1 MSDVSPEYDSENP
14 AFSSAAD
21 LRATKASMFRQ
32 QGERTIRVR
41 GLNHYYGTGEL
52 KKQVLFANNLDIYT
66 GQIVI
71 MTGPSGSGKTTLLTL
86 IGTLRS
92 VQEGSLQVL
101 GRELKGATPEEL
113 VAARRDIGFIF
124 QAHNLF
130 ESLTAFQNVNMAA
143 ELQGMNRNVA
153 QERIDYLLNRLGL
166 GHRIHYK
173 PKSLSGGQKQ
183 RVAIARG
190 LVHQPKLVLADE
202 PTAALDEQSGREVVT
217 LFQELAR
224 DEGCTIIMVTHDNR
238 ILDVAD
244 RIVNMVDGHIRSDVA
259 VHETSVICD
268 FLRQFPL
275 FADLQMSTLSEVA
288 DKMMVEVKEPGDV
301 VIRQGDPGEL
311 FYLIRSGSVDV
322 LVEEAG
328 KTEKVAQLNEGQYF
342 GEAALLRDEPRNA
355 TIAANSKSVFY
366 TLGKADFKDVLA
378 RSKTFVDELRNVLAS
393 RT

>member
-1 MSDVSPEYDSENP
+1 MTAFASLPATSGAYSQGPAVPKTIKVS
-14 AFSSAAD
+14 
-21 LRATKASMFRQ
+21 Q
-32 QGERTIRVR
+32 
-41 GLNHYYGTGEL
+41 LNHYFGEGEL
-52 KKQVLFANNLDIYT
+52 RKQALHHNNLEVKR
-66 GQIVI
+66 GEIVI

-86 IGTLRS
+86 IGTLRT
-92 VQEGSLQVL
+92 VQEGSLKVL
-101 GRELKGATPEEL
+101 GNELNGASRDEIVALRREM
-113 VAARRDIGFIF
+113 GFIF

-143 ELQGMNRNVA
+143 ELADMERGLA
-153 QERIDYLLNRLGL
+153 KERIDYLLNRLGL
-166 GHRIHYK
+166 GQRIHYK

-202 PTAALDEQSGREVVT
+202 PTAALDEHSGREVVT

-244 RIVNMVDGHIRSDVA
+244 RIVNMVDGYIRSDVA
-259 VHETSVICD
+259 VHETSVICE

-275 FADLQMSTLSEVA
+275 FSDLSTSTLTDVA
-288 DKMMVEVKEPGDV
+288 DKMMVQESVAGDV

-311 FYLIRSGSVDV
+311 FYLIRSGQVDV
-322 LVEEAG
+322 VIEEDGVEN
-328 KTEKVAQLNEGQYF
+328 KVAELGEGQYF

-355 TIAANSKSVFY
+355 TIVARSKAVFY

-378 RSKTFVDELRNVLAS
+378 RSKTFVDELRSVLAS

>member
-1 MSDVSPEYDSENP
+1 MP
-14 AFSSAAD
+14 AFTSLPATSGVYSSG
-21 LRATKASMFRQ
+21 LQVPK
-32 QGERTIRVR
+32 TIKVAQ
-41 GLNHYYGTGEL
+41 LNHYFGEGEL
-52 KKQVLFANNLDIYT
+52 RKQALYQNNLEMRR
-66 GQIVI
+66 GEIVI

-86 IGTLRS
+86 IGTLRT
-92 VQEGSLQVL
+92 VQEGSLKVL
-101 GRELKGATPEEL
+101 GAELNGASRDDVVNLRREM
-113 VAARRDIGFIF
+113 GFIF

-143 ELQGMNRNVA
+143 ELQGMKRSLA

-244 RIVNMVDGHIRSDVA
+244 RIVNMVDGRIRSDVA
-259 VHETSVICD
+259 VHETSVICE

-275 FADLQMSTLSEVA
+275 FADLQTSTLTEVA
-288 DKMMVEVKEPGDV
+288 DKLMVTEAQAGDV
-301 VIRQGDPGEL
+301 VIRQGDAGEL
-311 FYLIRSGSVDV
+311 FYLIRSGRVDV
-322 LVEEAG
+322 LVESDG
-328 KTEKVAQLNEGQYF
+328 QTRKVAELGEGQYF

-355 TIAANSKSVFY
+355 TIVARTDCVFY
-366 TLGKADFKDVLA
+366 TLGKADFNDVIA

>member
-1 MSDVSPEYDSENP
+1 MPSFNSLPATSGAYTNGLQIPKVIKVS
-14 AFSSAAD
+14 
-21 LRATKASMFRQ
+21 Q
-32 QGERTIRVR
+32 
-41 GLNHYYGTGEL
+41 LNHYFGEGEL
-52 KKQVLFANNLDIYT
+52 RKQALHQNNLEVRR
-66 GQIVI
+66 GEIVI

-86 IGTLRS
+86 VGTLRT
-92 VQEGSLQVL
+92 VQEGSLKVL
-101 GRELKGATPEEL
+101 GSELNGAGRDDIVNLRREM
-113 VAARRDIGFIF
+113 GFIF

-130 ESLTAFQNVNMAA
+130 ESLTAYQNVNMAA
-143 ELQGMNRNVA
+143 ELQGMDRSTA
-153 QERIDYLLNRLGL
+153 KERIDYLLNRLGL

-244 RIVNMVDGHIRSDVA
+244 RIVNMVDGRIRSDVA
-259 VHETSVICD
+259 VHETSVICE
-268 FLRQFPL
+268 FLRRYPL
-275 FADLQMSTLSEVA
+275 FSDLQTSTLSEVA
-288 DKMMVEVKEPGDV
+288 DKMMVEEAQAGDI
-301 VIRQGDPGEL
+301 VIRQGDPGEQ
-311 FYLIRSGSVDV
+311 FYLIRSGQVEV
-322 LVEEAG
+322 IVEEDG
-328 KTEKVAQLNEGQYF
+328 KSRTVAELGEGQYF

-355 TIAANSKSVFY
+355 TIVARTKSVFY
-366 TLGKADFKDVLA
+366 TLGKADFKDMLA
-378 RSKTFVDELRNVLAS
+378 RSKTFVDDLRNVLAS